1 MRPGDVPGAARH
13 PHTLPAP
20 LLLTEEK
27 PGEPGWEQW
36 NPASEATGSPALSGQ
51 ARIGQTPGTT
61 FKIKTQPT
69 STQLAAAMG
78 ALREG

>member
-1 MRPGDVPGAARH
+1 MRPGNVPGAAGH
-13 PHTLPAP
+13 PHTLPGP

-27 PGEPGWEQW
+27 PGERGWEQR

-51 ARIGQTPGTT
+51 ACISQTPGTT

-69 STQLAAAMG
+69 STQLAAARG